1 MIPPTLL
8 VLAAGM
14 GSRYGGM
21 KQIDPVGPEGETIM
35 DYSIFDAR
43 RAGFGKVVFVIRK
56 EIEQQFEETIATRYA
71 KRVPVEY
78 VFQEIDKLV
87 PSQMIP
93 AGRTKPWGTA
103 HALLVASPVIHE
115 PFAVIN
121 ADDFYGEETFRSIA
135 RHLQSGSSDYAMV
148 SFKLRNTLSEF
159 GSVARGICKVDANG
173 YLNEIVERKDIE
185 LVDGQVVDTDSEGNE
200 VRLTGDEV
208 VSMNMWG
215 FTPDIFPQ
223 LLEKFQEFLREHAAD
238 SKAECYIPSTLN
250 ALIAAGTA
258 RVRVLPGGETWF
270 GVTYRE
276 DRPRAA
282 GNIRR
287 LVEGGYYPKG
297 LWA

>member
-1 MIPPTLL
+1 MTHPTLL

-43 RAGFGKVVFVIRK
+43 RVGFGKVVFVIRK
-56 EIEQQFEETIATRYA
+56 EIEQQFKETIGTRYE
-71 KRVPVEY
+71 KRIPVQY
-78 VFQEIDKLV
+78 VFQEIGKLV
-87 PSQMIP
+87 PPQLVP
-93 AGRTKPWGTA
+93 AGRTKPWGTT
-103 HALLVASPVIHE
+103 HAILMASAVIHE

-121 ADDFYGEETFRSIA
+121 ADDFYGEGSFRTIA
-135 RHLQSGSSDYAMV
+135 RHLQSESQDYAMV
-148 SFKLRNTLSEF
+148 SFILRNTLSEF
-159 GSVARGICKVDANG
+159 GSVARGICDVDASG
-173 YLNEIVERKDIE
+173 YLKQIVELKSIE
-185 LVDGQVVDTDSEGNE
+185 RVAGRIVNVDSEGRE
-200 VRLTGDEV
+200 TRLTGDEA

-215 FTPDIFPQ
+215 FTPDVFPALADQ
-223 LLEKFQEFLREHAAD
+223 FEEFLRGHASD
-238 SKAECYIPSTLN
+238 PKAECYIPSTVN
-250 ALIAAGTA
+250 ELIAAGEA
-258 RVRVLPGGETWF
+258 RVRVLPGGEAWF

-276 DRPRAA
+276 DRSRAV